1 MNFKRALIKT
11 IASSMAAYMVMG
23 NLIITGVGVG
33 QVIAEDAQ
41 VPEIV
46 VESSVQKYIPYA
58 NKYESGVVLQEKV
71 LIGEENGKE
80 NHKQIE
86 NMKLEVRVPEIK
98 GIKPSRISVIKSN
111 MQLTAGKEKDISQ
124 NYNWETGL
132 LNIECVN
139 SEAYNQYQENAKD
152 ELEIIYIYPE
162 TTNIQNAEAIETKS
176 VIKAVAKY
184 KTESGSVTKEK
195 EETKQETLKE
205 TTGQIATYQTIQ
217 ATQIYKGYMYSNE
230 KNGTAY
236 ETTYKTTGQISIV
249 NKDLADNLT
258 ISLEDN
264 KYQIDKKETETNT
277 VVYKST
283 TINEQDFR
291 KLYGQDGKIEIYIG
305 ENKYASV
312 EYSDADE
319 KGNRSYQTTYYT
331 EHEPENKQ
339 GGKIEYSEGTTGIT
353 IKTTKPVAEGT
364 MNIYHEKA
372 IAASKDYT
380 EAVNKI
386 KNILETNNIEGT
398 KLYKTEEVKKDEK
411 GEIVKD
417 EAGNEVKETKEETVK
432 NILTQTKGTIELK
445 EPLTQMQVDLDNNN
459 LSTLANNK
467 TKITIKLND
476 TNSTC
481 KLYEAGEIKIKLP
494 ENITNAKIVG
504 AEALYE
510 NGIKITKA
518 NIKNGYI
525 ILTVEGSQTSYDTE
539 NVSGGVNIIID
550 VEIDIED
557 TVPSHTETM
566 EVTYADA
573 KVTKDLNIVSKYG
586 LLMLSKT
593 TGYDENKSVTTII
606 DGDLHTV
613 QIPQDAEEK
622 TVEQTIDIV
631 NNYGKDISNMQLVGR
646 VGYVSNGIKSTFD
659 ATLTKPVEVSN
670 KNAKVYYSENKNATY
685 TEEGWKEEFT
695 NTAKAYKIALPEEK
709 LLAKEKVQIKI
720 TTSIQAKVGY
730 NQETYLRTEANYVV
744 NEQNGKDTS
753 TIGMLTEKKQIVEQE
768 EVKPIENNNGQTT
781 TTNKLVPINL
791 SIEPKAI
798 QSPVHSGQIVTYVI
812 KVQNTSKQDL
822 KDIIIEDVVPQNAI
836 YTYKETKER
845 NIAEYIDITKDEEK
859 KNVLWKIEKLK
870 AEDTNQIEI
879 MLTMGT
885 VSEEQDIINKINLKY
900 NNQIISAEN
909 KLKLK
914 PAAIEVNLQTDS
926 DSIVN
931 FAYRDFEEV
940 MYTIKVKN
948 ITEQIL
954 NNIVVEYNVPENI
967 IYSEGGEAI
976 YNSYGIKEIKNKGNI
991 TQNTFRYTINSINP
1005 NEEKEILV
1013 KGKVAKLQNGYEAN
1027 ISGIAKVIVGEDV
1040 YQTNINTVTTKQS
1053 AFEITQTSNVE
1064 SKQVIKTGEEV
1075 EYTIKVKNIGIVS
1088 NGFEIKDA
1096 IPAEIEVKELEY
1108 QTDDEESVKIS
1119 TSKQEIS
1126 ISNSLAP
1133 GETLTLKITGT
1144 VKEKEDNNKSNI
1156 VFTNNVATL
1165 DLGEETKESNKTEV
1179 KVEQKTSEEVK
1190 KENTVQEENKTE
1202 QEKQTYAI
1210 SGIAWVDLNKDGK
1223 IDGNEQK
1230 LKGIQASLLNMST
1243 GKILKDES
1251 GNTIYATTDENGYYK
1266 FANIEPGKYVVVYNL
1281 DTTKYS
1287 ATVYQKEGEDTALT
1301 SKVIINT
1308 AKIDNEEKKVGKT
1321 DYITIETNNVEN
1333 INVGLIEN
1341 PKFDISLNKEVSN
1354 ITVIGDKGTKTKEY
1368 KNTDN
1373 AKVKVTKTDSD
1384 IIVKYKFKVKNEGT
1398 TDGYVNNLV
1407 NDLPEGLEFSS
1418 EMNQNWYKAADGK
1431 LYTTGLAET
1440 TIKPGEEKEVEL
1452 VLTKKVNNKAGATVV
1467 DTAQVEKTS
1476 NLQNTEES
1484 NTENNIAKT
1493 TLKIKT
1499 QKASPLVFVIIT
1511 IVAIAI
1517 IGAGAYIIKK
1527 KYFDR
1532 EKI

>member
-1 MNFKRALIKT
+1 MNLKRALIKT

-58 NKYESGVVLQEKV
+58 NKYESGVILQEKV

-162 TTNIQNAEAIETKS
+162 TTDIQNAEAIETKS

-217 ATQIYKGYMYSNE
+217 ATPIYKGYMYSNE

-236 ETTYKTTGQISIV
+236 ETTYKTTGQISV
-249 NKDLADNLT
+249 ANKDLADNLT

-264 KYQIDKKETETNT
+264 KYQTDKKETEANT

-319 KGNRSYQTTYYT
+319 KGNRTYQTTYYT
-331 EHEPENKQ
+331 EYEPENKQ
-339 GGKIEYSEGTTGIT
+339 AGKIEYSEGTTGIT

-417 EAGNEVKETKEETVK
+417 EAGNEVKETKEETIK

-593 TGYDENKSVTTII
+593 TGYDENNSVTTII

-646 VGYVSNGIKSTFD
+646 IGYVSNEIKSTFD

-685 TEEGWKEEFT
+685 AEEGWKEEFT
-695 NTAKAYKIALPEEK
+695 NTAKAYKIVLPEEK

-768 EVKPIENNNGQTT
+768 EVKPIENNNDQTT

-791 SIEPKAI
+791 SVEPKLI

-836 YTYKETKER
+836 YTY
-845 NIAEYIDITKDEEK
+845 IAEKDGGTCKYLAIEKDEQK
-859 KNVLWKIEKLK
+859 KNILWKIANLK
-870 AEDTNQIEI
+870 AEETNQIEI

-909 KLKLK
+909 ELKLK
-914 PAAIEVNLQTDS
+914 PAAIDVSLKTDTDDVFEFS
-926 DSIVN
+926 
-931 FAYRDFEEV
+931 YRELETV
-940 MYTIKVKN
+940 SYKIKVKN
-948 ITEQIL
+948 TTEQTL
-954 NNIVVEYNVPENI
+954 NNIVVEYNIPENI
-967 IYSEGGEAI
+967 VYTEGGFSDNYE
-976 YNSYGIKEIKNKGNI
+976 IKEKGSIEN
-991 TQNTFRYTINSINP
+991 NTFKYTINSINP

-1027 ISGIAKVIVGEDV
+1027 ISGIAKAIVGEDV

-1119 TSKQEIS
+1119 TSKQEVS
-1126 ISNSLAP
+1126 ISNSLEP

-1179 KVEQKTSEEVK
+1179 KLEQKTSEEVK
-1190 KENTVQEENKTE
+1190 KENTVKEENKKE

-1210 SGIAWVDLNKDGK
+1210 SGIAWVDSNKDGK
-1223 IDGNEQK
+1223 IDKNEQK

-1251 GNTIYATTDENGYYK
+1251 RNTIYSTTDENGYYK

-1308 AKIDNEEKKVGKT
+1308 TKIDNEEKKVGKT

-1354 ITVIGDKGTKTKEY
+1354 VTVIGNKGTKTKEY

-1407 NDLPEGLEFSS
+1407 NELPEGLEFSS
-1418 EMNQNWYKAADGK
+1418 EMNQNWYKAVDGK

-1484 NTENNIAKT
+1484 NTENNTAKT

-1499 QKASPLVFVIIT
+1499 QKVSPLVFVIIT

>member
-1 MNFKRALIKT
+1 MNLKRALIKT

-162 TTNIQNAEAIETKS
+162 TTNIQNAETIETKS

-195 EETKQETLKE
+195 EETKQENLKE
-205 TTGQIATYQTIQ
+205 TTGQIATYQTVQ
-217 ATQIYKGYMYSNE
+217 ATSIYKGYMYSNE

-236 ETTYKTTGQISIV
+236 ETTYKTTGQISVV

-264 KYQIDKKETETNT
+264 KYQTDKKETETNT

-339 GGKIEYSEGTTGIT
+339 AGKIEYSEGTTGIT
-353 IKTTKPVAEGT
+353 IKTTKPVTEGT
-364 MNIYHEKA
+364 MSIYHEKA
-372 IAASKDYT
+372 IAASKDYK
-380 EAVNKI
+380 ESVNTI
-386 KNILETNNIEGT
+386 KRILETNNIEGT

-417 EAGNEVKETKEETVK
+417 EAGNEVKETKEEAIK

-494 ENITNAKIVG
+494 ENITSAKIVG

-613 QIPQDAEEK
+613 QMSQDAEAK

-646 VGYVSNGIKSTFD
+646 MGYVSNGIKSTFD

-695 NTAKAYKIALPEEK
+695 NTAKAYKIVLPEEK
-709 LLAKEKVQIKI
+709 LLAKEKVHIKI

-744 NEQNGKDTS
+744 DEQNGKDTS

-768 EVKPIENNNGQTT
+768 EVKPIENNNNQTT

-791 SIEPKAI
+791 SVEPKAV

-836 YTYKETKER
+836 YTYKEIKEG
-845 NIAEYIDITKDEEK
+845 NIADYIDITKDEEK

-870 AEDTNQIEI
+870 AEETNQTEI

-909 KLKLK
+909 KLKIK
-914 PAAIEVNLQTDS
+914 PAAIEVSLQTGS
-926 DSIVN
+926 DKIISKSYKDNENIYYKIRVRN
-931 FAYRDFEEV
+931 IAKQ
-940 MYTIKVKN
+940 TIKN
-948 ITEQIL
+948 IA
-954 NNIVVEYNVPENI
+954 VEYIIPQNI
-967 IYSEGGEAI
+967 NYVEGGLTEE
-976 YNSYGIKEIKNKGNI
+976 GEIKEVGKTENGI
-991 TQNTFRYTINSINP
+991 FRYTINLINP

-1027 ISGIAKVIVGEDV
+1027 ISGIAKAIVGEDV

-1064 SKQVIKTGEEV
+1064 NKQVIKTGEEV

-1126 ISNSLAP
+1126 ISNSLEP

-1179 KVEQKTSEEVK
+1179 KLEQKTSEEVK

-1202 QEKQTYAI
+1202 QEKQTYVI
-1210 SGIAWVDLNKDGK
+1210 SGIAWVDSNKDGK

-1251 GNTIYATTDENGYYK
+1251 GNTIYSTTDENGYYK

-1341 PKFDISLNKEVSN
+1341 PKFDISLNKKVSN
-1354 ITVIGDKGTKTKEY
+1354 VTVIGNKGTKTKEY

-1484 NTENNIAKT
+1484 NTENNTANT

-1499 QKASPLVFVIIT
+1499 QKVSPLVFVIIT
-1511 IVAIAI
+1511 IIAIGI

>member
-11 IASSMAAYMVMG
+11 IASSMAAYMVME

-58 NKYESGVVLQEKV
+58 NKYESGVILQEKV

-162 TTNIQNAEAIETKS
+162 TTDIQNAEAIETKS

-217 ATQIYKGYMYSNE
+217 ATPIYKGYMYSNE

-236 ETTYKTTGQISIV
+236 ETTYKTTGQISV
-249 NKDLADNLT
+249 ANKDLADNLT

-264 KYQIDKKETETNT
+264 KYQTDKKETEANT

-319 KGNRSYQTTYYT
+319 KGNRTYQTTYYT

-339 GGKIEYSEGTTGIT
+339 AGKIEYLERTTGIT

-380 EAVNKI
+380 EIVNKI

-417 EAGNEVKETKEETVK
+417 EAGNEVKETKEETIK
-432 NILTQTKGTIELK
+432 NILTQTNGTIELK

-593 TGYDENKSVTTII
+593 TGYDENNSVTTII

-646 VGYVSNGIKSTFD
+646 IGYVSNEIKSTFD

-685 TEEGWKEEFT
+685 AEEGWKEEFT
-695 NTAKAYKIALPEEK
+695 NTAKAYKIVLPEEK

-753 TIGMLTEKKQIVEQE
+753 TIRMLTEKKQIVEQE
-768 EVKPIENNNGQTT
+768 EVKPIENNNDQTT

-791 SIEPKAI
+791 SVEPKLI

-836 YTYKETKER
+836 YTYKEIKEG
-845 NIAEYIDITKDEEK
+845 NIADYIDITKDEEK

-870 AEDTNQIEI
+870 AEETNQTEI

-909 KLKLK
+909 KLKIK
-914 PAAIEVNLQTDS
+914 PAVIEVSLQTGS
-926 DSIVN
+926 DKIISKSYKDNENIYYKIRVRN
-931 FAYRDFEEV
+931 IAKQ
-940 MYTIKVKN
+940 TIKN
-948 ITEQIL
+948 IA
-954 NNIVVEYNVPENI
+954 VEYIIPQNI
-967 IYSEGGEAI
+967 NYVEGGLTEE
-976 YNSYGIKEIKNKGNI
+976 GEIKEVGKTENGI
-991 TQNTFRYTINSINP
+991 FRYTINLINP

-1027 ISGIAKVIVGEDV
+1027 ISGIAKAIVGEDV

-1064 SKQVIKTGEEV
+1064 NKQVIKTGEEV

-1126 ISNSLAP
+1126 ISNSLEP

-1179 KVEQKTSEEVK
+1179 KLEQKTSEEVK

-1210 SGIAWVDLNKDGK
+1210 SGIAWVDSNKDGK

-1251 GNTIYATTDENGYYK
+1251 GNTIYSTTDENGYYK

-1308 AKIDNEEKKVGKT
+1308 AKIDNKEKKVGKT

-1354 ITVIGDKGTKTKEY
+1354 VTVIGNKGTKTKEY

-1418 EMNQNWYKAADGK
+1418 EMNKNWYKAADGK

-1467 DTAQVEKTS
+1467 YTAQVEKTS

-1484 NTENNIAKT
+1484 NTENNTANT

-1499 QKASPLVFVIIT
+1499 QKVSPLVFVIIT
-1511 IVAIAI
+1511 IIAIGI

>member
-1 MNFKRALIKT
+1 MNLKRALIKT

-195 EETKQETLKE
+195 EEIKQETLKE

-217 ATQIYKGYMYSNE
+217 ATPIYKGYMYSNE

-236 ETTYKTTGQISIV
+236 ETTYKTTGQISV
-249 NKDLADNLT
+249 ANKDLADNLT

-264 KYQIDKKETETNT
+264 KYQTDKKETETNT

-319 KGNRSYQTTYYT
+319 KGNRNYQTTYYT

-339 GGKIEYSEGTTGIT
+339 AGKIEYSEGTTGIT
-353 IKTTKPVAEGT
+353 IKTTKPVTEGT
-364 MNIYHEKA
+364 MSIYHEKA
-372 IAASKDYT
+372 IAASKDYK
-380 EAVNKI
+380 ESVNTI
-386 KNILETNNIEGT
+386 KRILETNNIEGT

-417 EAGNEVKETKEETVK
+417 EAGNEVKETKEGTIK

-481 KLYEAGEIKIKLP
+481 KLYEAGKIKIKLP

-613 QIPQDAEEK
+613 QMSQDAEEK

-646 VGYVSNGIKSTFD
+646 MGYVSNGIKSTFD

-695 NTAKAYKIALPEEK
+695 NTAKAYKIVLPEEK

-768 EVKPIENNNGQTT
+768 EVKPIENNNNQTT

-791 SIEPKAI
+791 SVEPKAI

-812 KVQNTSKQDL
+812 KVQNKSKQDL

-836 YTYKETKER
+836 YTYKEIKEG
-845 NIAEYIDITKDEEK
+845 NIADYIDITKDEEK

-870 AEDTNQIEI
+870 AEETNQTEI

-909 KLKLK
+909 KLKIK
-914 PAAIEVNLQTDS
+914 PAAIEVSLQTGS
-926 DSIVN
+926 DKIISKSYKDNENIYYKIRVRN
-931 FAYRDFEEV
+931 IAKQ
-940 MYTIKVKN
+940 TIKN
-948 ITEQIL
+948 IA
-954 NNIVVEYNVPENI
+954 VEYIIPQNI
-967 IYSEGGEAI
+967 NYVEGGLTEE
-976 YNSYGIKEIKNKGNI
+976 GEIKEVGKTENGI
-991 TQNTFRYTINSINP
+991 FRYTINLINP

-1027 ISGIAKVIVGEDV
+1027 ISGIAKAIVGEDV

-1064 SKQVIKTGEEV
+1064 NKQVIKTGEEV

-1126 ISNSLAP
+1126 ISNSLEP

-1179 KVEQKTSEEVK
+1179 KLEQKTSEEVK

-1202 QEKQTYAI
+1202 QEKQTYVI
-1210 SGIAWVDLNKDGK
+1210 SGIAWVDSNKDGK

-1251 GNTIYATTDENGYYK
+1251 GNTIYSTTDENGYYK

-1354 ITVIGDKGTKTKEY
+1354 VTVIGDKGAKTKEY
-1368 KNTDN
+1368 QNTEN
-1373 AKVKVTKTDSD
+1373 AKVKVTKKDSD

-1418 EMNQNWYKAADGK
+1418 EMNKNWYKAADGK

-1484 NTENNIAKT
+1484 NTENNTANT

-1499 QKASPLVFVIIT
+1499 QKVSPLVFVIIT
-1511 IVAIAI
+1511 IIAIGI